1 MKILR
6 RKDGGKV
13 FPWINKD
20 EEIADLEKR
29 LKLREQRIE
38 ELNQWYVYLKS
49 NIENYINRVKT
60 INSWEEFKEFQRQVS
75 ALDLSHL

>member
-1 MKILR
+1 MKILF

-13 FPWINKD
+13 FPWRNKD
-20 EEIADLEKR
+20 EEIVDLEKR
-29 LKLREQRIE
+29 LKLKEQRIE

-49 NIENYINRVKT
+49 NIENYINKVKT
-60 INSWEEFKEFQRQVS
+60 INSWEEFKEFQKEVN

>member
-13 FPWINKD
+13 FPWRDKD
-20 EEIADLEKR
+20 KEIEDLEKIV
-29 LKLREQRIE
+29 KLREKRIE

-49 NIENYINRVKT
+49 NIVNYINRVKS
-60 INSWEEFKEFQRQVS
+60 INSWEDFKEFQKEVN